1 MEEQSRYDAKLT
13 RILSEAAVVFAEK
26 GYDGASIRDISA
38 AAGVSLSGLYYYV
51 RSKEELLYLI
61 QRQCFQTILDQL
73 DAALC
78 AVSDPEQRLTL
89 LISNHL
95 GFFAS
100 NMSEMKVLSHEADVL
115 SGDYAREITDQ
126 KREYSAIVSDL
137 LRTLAPQAQSVDLRR
152 ATFSLFGMMNWIY
165 TWYRP
170 DRDGPVNV
178 LATEMTHLFL
188 RGFGSGIQRGGTER
202 SGGRSATSM
211 RRSV

>member
-13 RILSEAAVVFAEK
+13 RILREAAAVFAEK
-26 GYDGASIRDISA
+26 GYHRASIRDISA
-38 AAGVSLSGLYYYV
+38 ATEVSLSGLYYYV
-51 RSKEELLYLI
+51 QSKEELLYLI
-61 QRQCFQTILDQL
+61 QRQCFETILDNL
-73 DAALC
+73 HSELC
-78 AVSDPEQRLTL
+78 DVTDPERRLSL

-115 SGDYAREITDQ
+115 SGDYARKITDQ

-137 LRTLAPQAQSVDLRR
+137 LGALAPQAHRVDLRR

-170 DRDGPVNV
+170 DRDGTVDV

-188 RGFGSGIQRGGTER
+188 RGFGSGLQNGGIE
-202 SGGRSATSM
+202 GGGGHNATSM
-211 RRSV
+211 WRTV